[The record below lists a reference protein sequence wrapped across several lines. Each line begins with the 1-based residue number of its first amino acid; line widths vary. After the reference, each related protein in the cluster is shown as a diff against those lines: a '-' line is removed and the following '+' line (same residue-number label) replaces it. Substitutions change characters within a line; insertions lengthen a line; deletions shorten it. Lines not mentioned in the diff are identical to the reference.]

1 VAQRIT
7 RFSIGQSAKF
17 LGVLYLLFGLLFLPF
32 FLLIGMFSP
41 EAQSGPGAIFGTIFA
56 IGMPIMYAIFGV
68 IGGAI
73 GAALYNLVA
82 GWIGGIEVQLDEA

>member
-1 VAQRIT
+1 VAQQIK

-17 LGVLYLLFGLLFLPF
+17 LGVLYLLFGLIFVPF
-32 FLLIGMFSP
+32 FLMFEMMAP
-41 EAQSGPGAIFGTIFA
+41 DGTGGFGTMFA
-56 IGMPIMYAIFGV
+56 VMMPIMYGVFGL

-82 GWIGGIEVQLDEA
+82 GWVGGIEVELSA

>member
-1 VAQRIT
+1 MAQIK
-7 RFSIGQSAKF
+7 RFSIGQAAKF
-17 LGVLYLLFGLLFLPF
+17 LGVLYLLFGLLFIPF

-41 EAQSGPGAIFGTIFA
+41 ESESGVPFGATIFA
-56 IGMPIMYAIFGV
+56 VAMPVMYAIFGV

-82 GWIGGIEVQLDEA
+82 GWVGGIEVEIGN

>member
-1 VAQRIT
+1 MAQIK

-17 LGVLYLLFGLLFLPF
+17 MGVLYLLFGLIFIPF
-32 FLLIGMFSP
+32 FLLMGMFAP
-41 EAQSGPGAIFGTIFA
+41 TDETGFPFGTMFA
-56 IGMPIMYAIFGV
+56 VALPILHGIFGV

-82 GWIGGIEVQLDEA
+82 GWVGGIEVELET

>member
-1 VAQRIT
+1 MAEIK

-17 LGVLYLLFGLLFLPF
+17 LGVLYLLFGLIFVPF
-32 FLLIGMFSP
+32 FLLMGMFAP
-41 EAQSGPGAIFGTIFA
+41 AEDSGFPLGTMFA
-56 IGMPIMYAIFGV
+56 VAMPVMYAIIGV

-82 GWIGGIEVQLDEA
+82 GWVGGIEVEIGN

>member
-1 VAQRIT
+1 MAQIK

-17 LGVLYLLFGLLFLPF
+17 LGVLYLLFGLIFIPF
-32 FLLIGMFSP
+32 FLLMGAFAP
-41 EAQSGPGAIFGTIFA
+41 TDEAGFPFGTMFA
-56 IGMPIMYAIFGV
+56 VVLPVLYGIFGV

-82 GWIGGIEVQLDEA
+82 GWVGGIEVELET